1 MKPVSVPELTLS
13 PHMKLIQTL
22 HGPLFVLATDTT
34 VGRSLIEYGEW
45 SAREIELLRQALRPG
60 DRVIDIG
67 ANIGT
72 HTISLAKIV
81 GPQGSVL
88 AFEPQPLIF
97 QLLAANVLINRAAN
111 TELVLGACGA
121 ISGTVALAGIDY
133 TRDGQYSAL
142 SLADLQRLSHETSA
156 AIQTVNTFVL
166 DDMYG
171 ADRLR
176 LIKIDVE
183 GMEKEVLRGAERL
196 IERHRPTLYIEN
208 EWPETSEELLRTLAS
223 LDYRSFWHMIPLYNP
238 DNYYGNPCNRFGH
251 ASIVNNLC
259 IPSEMSF
266 DAYNLQPVV
275 DPSEHPRRSVTKKAV
290 ALNEKAAAVLS
301 SRAASLQAAGQH
313 GEAIALYG
321 RALVLDPKCVA
332 ALVQLASALEALGR
346 LEEALASYDNALAI
360 EAENK
365 EAIRGRVRALKQLR
379 P

>member
-1 MKPVSVPELTLS
+1 MKLASAPELTLP
-13 PHMKLIQTL
+13 PHVKLVQTL
-22 HGPLFVLATDTT
+22 HGPLFVLATDNT

-45 SAREIELLRQALRPG
+45 SAREIELFRLALRTG

-72 HTISLAKIV
+72 HTVSLARIV
-81 GPQGSVL
+81 GPEGSVL

-97 QLLAANVLINRAAN
+97 QILAANVLINGATN
-111 TELVLGACGA
+111 TELVLGACSDVSGA
-121 ISGTVALAGIDY
+121 VSLAGIDY
-133 TRDGQYSAL
+133 TQDGRYSAL
-142 SLADLQRLSHETSA
+142 SLADLQRLSHEASTA
-156 AIQTVNTFVL
+156 TKVNTVVL
-166 DDMYG
+166 DDIYG

-196 IERHRPTLYIEN
+196 IERHRPILYVEN
-208 EWPETSEELLRTLAS
+208 EWPETSEEVLRTLAS
-223 LDYRSFWHMIPLYNP
+223 LDYRSFWHVVPLYNP
-238 DNYYGNPCNRFGH
+238 DNHYGNPCNRFGH
-251 ASIVNNLC
+251 ASVINNLC

-275 DPSEHPRRSVTKKAV
+275 DPGEHPRRSVTA
-290 ALNEKAAAVLS
+290 KAAALNKKAAAILS

-313 GEAIALYG
+313 GEAITLCS
-321 RALVLDPKCVA
+321 RALVVDPKCIA
-332 ALVQLASALEALGR
+332 ALIQLAGALEALGR
-346 LEEALASYDNALAI
+346 LDEALASYDNALAI